1 MTFNTP
7 KKTRLRRGIGL
18 RLDLVEAAYRLTA
31 IYQAPLQGSR
41 GPICSKG
48 KGEGNGGREQKER
61 EKEGKKLKIKKK
73 VMEENIGE

>member
-61 EKEGKKLKIKKK
+61 EEKKK
-73 VMEENIGE
+73 ERNLR